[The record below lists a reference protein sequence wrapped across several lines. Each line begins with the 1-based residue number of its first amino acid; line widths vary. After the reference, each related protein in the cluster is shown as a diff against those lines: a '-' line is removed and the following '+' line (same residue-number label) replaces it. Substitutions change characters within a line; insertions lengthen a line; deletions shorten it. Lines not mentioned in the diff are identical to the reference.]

1 MKKSKNNGIT
11 LVALIVT
18 IIILLILAGV
28 AISAL
33 TQTGLFENA
42 KQAKNAMENAQN
54 AENET
59 LIDYEN
65 KINTIVTGNR
75 EDIIIDREEYET
87 LKKNSEYENYENLEE
102 VIELK
107 NNIKILEG
115 EVKRQGK
122 IVNIHLFVQTPQTV
136 QADVWTEIGTL
147 KNDKLIPQIDEW
159 GYLAQ
164 GTYGGNFV
172 ITKDGIIKFRGQ
184 SSNTRYIGN
193 ITYFSK

>member
-54 AENET
+54 AEDET
-59 LIDYEN
+59 LSNYEN

-75 EDIIIDREEYET
+75 EDITIDREEYET

>member
-75 EDIIIDREEYET
+75 EDITIDREEYET

>member
-87 LKKNSEYENYENLEE
+87 LKKNSEYYKQTDKRKKQNNANSIKKIENS
-102 VIELK
+102 I
-107 NNIKILEG
+107 NIM
-115 EVKRQGK
+115 
-122 IVNIHLFVQTPQTV
+122 
-136 QADVWTEIGTL
+136 
-147 KNDKLIPQIDEW
+147 
-159 GYLAQ
+159 
-164 GTYGGNFV
+164 GNF
-172 ITKDGIIKFRGQ
+172 
-184 SSNTRYIGN
+184 
-193 ITYFSK
+193 

>member
-1 MKKSKNNGIT
+1 MKKSKNSGIT
-11 LVALIVT
+11 LVALVMT

-42 KQAKNAMENAQN
+42 KQAKNAMENVQN

-122 IVNIHLFVQTPQTV
+122 IVNIHLLVQTPQTV
-136 QADVWTEIGTL
+136 QAGVWTEIGTL
-147 KNDKLIPQIDEW
+147 KDDKLIPQIDEW

-164 GTYGGNFV
+164 STYGGNFV

-184 SSNTRYIGN
+184 SSSTGYIGN

>member
-1 MKKSKNNGIT
+1 M
-11 LVALIVT
+11 ALIVT